1 MPASL
6 QFVPVQPH
14 MAVSDITRVNLIY
27 KELQQIY
34 ARQLKLHE
42 MDSDQYLEA
51 ALSEVLT
58 TLDEYLNYEPSDAE
72 LGYGSEPPLSAD
84 ERWNAAHQEH
94 RALHS

>member
-1 MPASL
+1 
-6 QFVPVQPH
+6 
-14 MAVSDITRVNLIY
+14 
-27 KELQQIY
+27 
-34 ARQLKLHE
+34 

-51 ALSEVLT
+51 ALAEVLT

-84 ERWNAAHQEH
+84 ERWSAAHQEH